1 MNGDLPTYARLAA
14 ERPIQDAARRGRLQA
29 VNDCDLSEYPTKLVP
44 VTDLVLSNWL
54 RVKGEDIK
62 HVRALAEVEDE
73 LPPIVVHQATRR
85 VIDGMHRVRAAMLS
99 GVDSIKALLFDGAE
113 DEAFLLAVRLN
124 VAHGLPLSRADRVAA
139 AVRIIRSSPQWSDRA
154 IARAAGLSDKTVAS
168 LRRRATASAEIP
180 QLPDRIGRDGR
191 IRPFSPAAGRRVAG
205 DLIAQNPDAAIR
217 DIALRAGISPGT
229 ARDVRER
236 LRNGLDPVPPRQRDA
251 SGSQSAELR
260 LAGSQAGGSQAA
272 GSQAAGSSPG
282 DEDDGARERHL
293 SARMTPKILE
303 SLRND
308 PSLRYNETG
317 RVLLRLLALHTMSPA
332 DWEQLI
338 SAVPLHRAQAV
349 AQVARSSAEAWR
361 EFATRL
367 EYVAQHSVT
376 GALAKPRSPGR
387 LAEPGTSG
395 TAVEDGDD
403 PGDHGAGGGVRAAT
417 SSQNSPTVIS
427 ASSSASFS
435 SNVTANLSSTRMAS
449 SASASDSRSA
459 PRGPSSVSSSMP
471 STS

>member
-1 MNGDLPTYARLAA
+1 LSAPRTVPSYSMNGDLPTYARLAP
-14 ERPIQDAARRGRLQA
+14 ERPIQDAARSGRLQA

-73 LPPIVVHQATRR
+73 LPPIVVHQATMR

-99 GVDSIKALLFDGAE
+99 GVDSIEALLFDGDE

-124 VAHGLPLSRADRVAA
+124 VAHGLPLSRGDRVAA
-139 AVRIIRSSPQWSDRA
+139 AVRIIHSSPQWSDRA

-168 LRRRATASAEIP
+168 LRRRASASAEIP
-180 QLPDRIGRDGR
+180 HLPDRIGRDGR

-217 DIALRAGISPGT
+217 DVALRAGISPGT

-251 SGSQSAELR
+251 SGSQPAELR
-260 LAGSQAGGSQAA
+260 LAGSQAGGSQAGGSQPGGSQAAASQAA
-272 GSQAAGSSPG
+272 GPQAAGSSPG

-376 GALAKPRSPGR
+376 GALAKPRSAGR

-395 TAVEDGDD
+395 TAVED
-403 PGDHGAGGGVRAAT
+403 
-417 SSQNSPTVIS
+417 SS
-427 ASSSASFS
+427 
-435 SNVTANLSSTRMAS
+435 
-449 SASASDSRSA
+449 
-459 PRGPSSVSSSMP
+459 
-471 STS
+471 

>member
-1 MNGDLPTYARLAA
+1 MIGDLPTYARLPA
-14 ERPIQDAARRGRLQA
+14 ERPLQDVVRRGRLQA

-62 HVRALAEVEDE
+62 HVRVLAEVEDE
-73 LPPIVVHQATRR
+73 LPPIVVHQATMR

-99 GVDSIKALLFDGAE
+99 GDAYIEALLFDGAE

-124 VAHGLPLSRADRVAA
+124 VAHGLPLSRADRMAA
-139 AVRIIRSSPQWSDRA
+139 AARIIHSSPRWSDRA

-168 LRRRATASAEIP
+168 LRRRASASAEIP

-191 IRPFSPAAGRRVAG
+191 IRPFSPAAGRRMAG

-217 DIALRAGISPGT
+217 EIALQAGISPGT

-236 LRNGLDPVPPRQRDA
+236 LRNGLDPVPLRQRAA
-251 SGSQSAELR
+251 SGSQPAESR
-260 LAGSQAGGSQAA
+260 TAGTQPGGFQAGGSQPGGTQAGGSRA
-272 GSQAAGSSPG
+272 GGSQPGGSQPG
-282 DEDDGARERHL
+282 ESQPEDGDDGARERYL

-332 DWEQLI
+332 DWEQLV

-367 EYVAQHSVT
+367 EYVAQHSVN
-376 GALAKPRSPGR
+376 GA
-387 LAEPGTSG
+387 
-395 TAVEDGDD
+395 
-403 PGDHGAGGGVRAAT
+403 
-417 SSQNSPTVIS
+417 
-427 ASSSASFS
+427 
-435 SNVTANLSSTRMAS
+435 
-449 SASASDSRSA
+449 
-459 PRGPSSVSSSMP
+459 
-471 STS
+471 

>member
-1 MNGDLPTYARLAA
+1 MNSDLPTYARLPA
-14 ERPIQDAARRGRLQA
+14 ERSIQGVVARKGRLQA
-29 VNDCDLSEYPTKLVP
+29 VSDCDLSDYPTKLIP
-44 VTDLVLSNWL
+44 VDDLVLSNWL

-73 LPPIVVHQATRR
+73 LPPIVVHRATMR

-99 GVDSIKALLFDGAE
+99 GVAYIEALLFDGSE

-124 VAHGLPLSRADRVAA
+124 VAHGLPLTRADRVAA
-139 AVRIIRSSPQWSDRA
+139 AVRIIHSSPQWSDRA
-154 IARAAGLSDKTVAS
+154 IALAAGLSDKTVAS
-168 LRRRATASAEIP
+168 IRRRASASAEIP
-180 QLPDRIGRDGR
+180 HLPDRIGRDGR

-205 DLIAQNPDAAIR
+205 DLIAQNPDTPIR
-217 DIALRAGISPGT
+217 EIALRAGISPGT

-236 LRNGLDPVPPRQRDA
+236 LRNGLDPVPLRQRAA
-251 SGSQSAELR
+251 SGSEPAESR
-260 LAGSQAGGSQAA
+260 TAETQPSGFQAGGSQP
-272 GSQAAGSSPG
+272 GRPQPG
-282 DEDDGARERHL
+282 DGDDGARERYL

-338 SAVPLHRAQAV
+338 GAVPLHRAQAV

-376 GALAKPRSPGR
+376 GGLAKPRY
-387 LAEPGTSG
+387 
-395 TAVEDGDD
+395 
-403 PGDHGAGGGVRAAT
+403 HGADGAVLAAT

-471 STS
+471 SAS